1 MTNRHAAA
9 VTAEPT
15 NGFLFPLSVSLVVAV
30 TMAGAVGLI
39 FWMLLNFET
48 PNFLADLPILLSIP
62 LGLPLILGPLLAAGA
77 IWGAAVAHLVGQPLG
92 PAARTGALSV
102 AGMVALLEI
111 PVHLSQALPI
121 PGWVPVPL
129 GGHVLFTLVFMI
141 EVALVSGVASA
152 RLSMRLG
159 AGDWSRQIG
168 TRVGVAGALGFVA
181 GSVVAA
187 ALGFVVGEPPATN
200 MVWALHV
207 ANTGAGLA
215 AGWHLGRQ
223 LVNTRQRGAT
233 VTGTTGVQSTPSR
246 SSTGV

>member
-1 MTNRHAAA
+1 MRGGHAAE

-15 NGFLFPLSVSLVVAV
+15 NGLLIPLSMALVVAV
-30 TMAGAVGLI
+30 TMAGAVGLV
-39 FWMLLNFET
+39 FWILLNFDT
-48 PNFLADLPILLSIP
+48 PDFMADLPILLSIP
-62 LGLPLILGPLLAAGA
+62 LGLPLIVGPLLAAGA
-77 IWGAAVAHLVGQPLG
+77 TWGATVAHLLGQPLG

-129 GGHVLFTLVFMI
+129 GIHAFFTLVFMI
-141 EVALVSGVASA
+141 EVALVAGVASA
-152 RLSMRLG
+152 RLSRRLG
-159 AGDWSRQIG
+159 VGDRSRQVG
-168 TRVGVAGALGFVA
+168 TRVGIAGAIGFLA

-187 ALGFVVGEPPATN
+187 ALGFVVGEPPGIN

-207 ANTGAGLA
+207 ANIGAGLA

-223 LVNTRQRGAT
+223 LVVARTASKRPANA
-233 VTGTTGVQSTPSR
+233 
-246 SSTGV
+246 